1 MIANRKTQLEHI
13 AEVTA
18 HSALQTMT
26 GSSTGPAVLVLDG
39 NILSEAERE
48 QVLSRLSERG
58 LAPLVVLGPL
68 ELTEV

>member
-26 GSSTGPAVLVLDG
+26 GRPSAVLVLDG
-39 NILSEAERE
+39 NILSEEERE

-58 LAPLVVLGPL
+58 LAPVVVLGPL

>member
-1 MIANRKTQLEHI
+1 MIENRKAQLQHI

-26 GSSTGPAVLVLDG
+26 GRPGSAVLVLDG
-39 NILSEAERE
+39 NILSEEERE